1 MERKV
6 WAALKRTWVMKGS
19 GRLRE
24 GHLREG
30 REQVYNVSGR
40 SMVKEGPEVQERR
53 DQKCTERV
61 IGLVLTELAKCLD
74 PSFATGIQTSSGTW
88 LWDSRQVSQPSES
101 QHPYLPSGESTN
113 LPGSWQG

>member
-1 MERKV
+1 
-6 WAALKRTWVMKGS
+6 MKGRGS
-19 GRLRE
+19 LRE

-53 DQKCTERV
+53 DQKCAERV

-74 PSFATGIQTSSGTW
+74 PSSATGIQTNSGSW
-88 LWDSRQVSQPSES
+88 DLAWDPDKIWIWDSRQVSQPSES
-101 QHPYLPSGESTN
+101 QHPYLPSGESTY